1 MNSLRRH
8 GVRDRTGGVAG
19 CRTAEDGPGSAPTVD
34 VDEPQ
39 QLERLRR
46 RLRSLN
52 RAVARRRSQRW
63 ILTLWS
69 RYIRERDLGR
79 CLICGSCNGVQAHH
93 IIRRSLCS
101 DVAYELGNG
110 ISLCRDCHSEVHV
123 EFNGRPDLG
132 FPLGEQGGD
141 DQVVWARFFEALCV
155 HAKENE
161 LDHDEFF
168 SLSDHFLAFTVNCQG
183 LCRQVQRLEAGD
195 ISRLLFALL
204 VWSRMPITSSG
215 NMLTSVVRAN
225 L

>member
-1 MNSLRRH
+1 M
-8 GVRDRTGGVAG
+8 
-19 CRTAEDGPGSAPTVD
+19 AESW
-34 VDEPQ
+34 
-39 QLERLRR
+39 QLERLRV

-93 IIRRSLCS
+93 IIRRSLCPE
-101 DVAYELGNG
+101 VAYDLGNG
-110 ISLCRDCHSEVHV
+110 ISLCRSCHSEVHG

-132 FPLGEQGGD
+132 LPLGDEGGD

-155 HAKENE
+155 HAQEVD
-161 LDHDEFF
+161 LDPDEFF
-168 SLSDHFLAFTVNCQG
+168 TLSDHFLAFTVNCQG
-183 LCRQVQRLEAGD
+183 VCRQVERLQAGCM
-195 ISRLLFALL
+195 SRLLFASL
-204 VWSRMPITSSG
+204 VWSRMPATSSG
-215 NMLTSVVRAN
+215 SLLAAVIRAN